1 MIRVLFCLCLG
12 LIALLPLP
20 QVARANEQVVLGLSQ
35 DRVAITA
42 RFDGSEILIFGAV
55 KRETPIPD
63 EPLDVIITIAGP
75 SGPVTLRRKDQ
86 KFGIWINTAS
96 LKISQAPSFYAV
108 ATSRPLDVVLDQ
120 NEDLRHGIS
129 LDQRIYAYTLAA
141 MTNEAKDFSA
151 ALVRI
156 REQDGSYQMLEGAV
170 DVDQQTLFRSS
181 IALPSNLTEGAYETR
196 IFLTRSGKVISS
208 FDTVIDVRK
217 VGLERFLF
225 NLAQEQ
231 AALYGLL
238 SLALAIF
245 FGWAA
250 SAFFRL
256 LRQG

>member
-1 MIRVLFCLCLG
+1 MIRSLLLYLT
-12 LIALLPLP
+12 LIALWPAA
-20 QVARANEQVVLGLSQ
+20 QTAHANEQVVLGLSQ
-35 DRVAITA
+35 DNVAITA

-55 KRETPIPD
+55 KREKPIPD

-75 SGPVTLRRKDQ
+75 SGPVTMRRKDH
-86 KFGIWINTAS
+86 KYGIWVNTAA

-108 ATSRPLDVVLDQ
+108 ATSRPLSLVLDQ

-129 LDQRIYAYTLAA
+129 LDQRIYAYTLAS
-141 MTNEAKDFSA
+141 MTSEAKEFIT
-151 ALVRI
+151 ALMRI
-156 REQDGSYQMLEGAV
+156 REQDGSYQLLEGAV

-181 IALPSNLTEGAYETR
+181 IALPSNLTEGEYSTR
-196 IFLTRSGKVISS
+196 IFLTRSGKVVSN
-208 FDTVIDVRK
+208 FDTTIHVRK

-238 SLALAIF
+238 SLALAVF

>member
-1 MIRVLFCLCLG
+1 MIRGLLLCLT
-12 LIALLPLP
+12 LITLWPAA
-20 QVARANEQVVLGLSQ
+20 QTARANEQVVLGLSQ
-35 DRVAITA
+35 DKVAITA

-55 KRETPIPD
+55 KREKPIPD

-75 SGPVTLRRKDQ
+75 SGPITMRRKDH
-86 KFGIWINTAS
+86 KYGIWVNAAA

-108 ATSRPLDVVLDQ
+108 ATSRPLSVVLDQ

-129 LDQRIYAYTLAA
+129 LDQKIYAYTLAS
-141 MTNEAKDFSA
+141 MTNEAKDFIK
-151 ALVRI
+151 ALMRI
-156 REQDGSYQMLEGAV
+156 REQDGSYQLLEGAV
-170 DVDQQTLFRSS
+170 DIDQQTLFRSS
-181 IALPSNLTEGAYETR
+181 IELPSNLTEGEYSTR
-196 IFLTRSGKVISS
+196 IFLTRGGKVISN
-208 FDTVIDVRK
+208 FDTIIHVRK

-238 SLALAIF
+238 SLALAVF

>member
-1 MIRVLFCLCLG
+1 MIRGLLLCLT
-12 LIALLPLP
+12 LITLWPAA
-20 QVARANEQVVLGLSQ
+20 QTARANEQVVLGLSQ
-35 DRVAITA
+35 DKVAITA

-55 KRETPIPD
+55 KREKPIPD

-75 SGPVTLRRKDQ
+75 SGPVTMRRKDH
-86 KFGIWINTAS
+86 KYGIWVNAAA

-108 ATSRPLDVVLDQ
+108 ATSRPLSVVLDQ

-129 LDQRIYAYTLAA
+129 LDQKIYAYTLAS
-141 MTNEAKDFSA
+141 MTNEAKDFIK
-151 ALVRI
+151 ALMRI
-156 REQDGSYQMLEGAV
+156 REQDGSYQLLEGAV
-170 DVDQQTLFRSS
+170 DIDQQTLFRSS
-181 IALPSNLTEGAYETR
+181 IELPSNLTEGEYSTR
-196 IFLTRSGKVISS
+196 IFLTRGGKVISN
-208 FDTVIDVRK
+208 FDTIIHVRK

-238 SLALAIF
+238 SLALAVF